1 MKYYSTNRQS
11 ALVDFREA
19 TIEGLAPD
27 KGLYF
32 PEAIP
37 QIDPHMIENIRSYSN
52 VDIAFNVMKPYVE
65 GALPDGE
72 LLRIVAES
80 INYEFPLVAIND
92 RIASLEL
99 FHGPTF
105 AFKDLGARFMSRCLG
120 YFAQDASQKMT
131 VLVAAARMPG

>member
-37 QIDPHMIENIRSYSN
+37 QIDPHMIENIKSYSN

-72 LLRIVAES
+72 IAADCSRIDQLRIPACSHQRPDSVARLPRA
-80 INYEFPLVAIND
+80 NV
-92 RIASLEL
+92 R
-99 FHGPTF
+99 
-105 AFKDLGARFMSRCLG
+105 
-120 YFAQDASQKMT
+120 
-131 VLVAAARMPG
+131 V